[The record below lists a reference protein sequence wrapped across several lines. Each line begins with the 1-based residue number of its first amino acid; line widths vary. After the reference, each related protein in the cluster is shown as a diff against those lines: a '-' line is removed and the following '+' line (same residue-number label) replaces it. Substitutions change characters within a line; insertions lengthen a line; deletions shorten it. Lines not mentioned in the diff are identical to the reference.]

1 MTISTCIFDAYG
13 TLFDVSAAARV
24 AASEPENAELA
35 DIWPQIAEDWR
46 TKQLQYS
53 WLRAVARK
61 HVDFWQLTTDALDW
75 SLEAAGIKNDKLRER
90 LLSLYWE
97 LSAYPEVAEVLTTL
111 KSNGIATGILSNG
124 SPEMLKAAVGSA
136 DIGKLLDAVMSV
148 VDVGVYKPHDLVYE
162 MVESRFVCER
172 DDVLFVSA
180 NGWDAA
186 GAASYGFKTAWI
198 NRKSEPVDKLYGTPD
213 YVLSDL
219 KPIIDLI

>member
-1 MTISTCIFDAYG
+1 MKITTCIFDAYG

-61 HVDFWQLTTDALDW
+61 HVDFWQVTTDALDW
-75 SLEAAGIKNDKLRER
+75 ALEAANINNNALRER
-90 LLSLYWE
+90 LLALYWE
-97 LSAYPEVAEVLTTL
+97 LSAYPEVAEVLQTL
-111 KSNGIATGILSNG
+111 KARGIATGILSNG
-124 SPEMLKAAVGSA
+124 NPEMLNAAVSSANIGS
-136 DIGKLLDAVMSV
+136 LLDAVMSV
-148 VDVGVYKPHDLVYE
+148 EEVGVYKPHDLVYE
-162 MVESRFVCER
+162 MVESRFICER

-186 GAASYGFKTAWI
+186 GAASYGYKTAWI
-198 NRKSEPVDKLYGTPD
+198 NRRAEPVDKLYGTPD
-213 YVLSDL
+213 FVLSDL
-219 KPIIDLI
+219 KPILDLI